1 MVNVLLNDLLL
12 NKKNSLKKF
21 LVAYFYG
28 ITFLSLSQP
37 LKIKNNESGIL
48 SLGVRT
54 TVSLFNDSE
63 TGNFGTGA
71 GGQFRLQLAERVNT
85 DWFFDYLTADVKGIA
100 HRTDYHIGWSVLFYP
115 YLKEKQLFKPYI
127 LAGHC
132 FDYSKITENANRN
145 NFAERWSSAVQMGIG
160 THINLTQRLD
170 FTVMGQYM
178 IHLGNEIHPE
188 VINNQLVYTND
199 HHHGAS
205 LEGHLLITLG
215 IHYKIVDLWGG
226 K

>member
-1 MVNVLLNDLLL
+1 M
-12 NKKNSLKKF
+12 KKIIISC
-21 LVAYFYG
+21 
-28 ITFLSLSQP
+28 FLSVTFISFTQP
-37 LKIKNNESGIL
+37 LRIKNNEGGIL

-63 TGNFGTGA
+63 TSNFGTGA
-71 GGQFRLQLAERVNT
+71 GGQFRLQLAEKINT

-115 YLKEKQLFKPYI
+115 YLKEKQLFKPYV

-132 FDYSKITENANRN
+132 FDYTKITENTNRN
-145 NFAERWSSAVQMGIG
+145 NYAERWSSAVQIGLG
-160 THINLTQRLD
+160 THINLSPRLD
-170 FTVMGQYM
+170 FSIMGQYM
-178 IHLGNEIHPE
+178 IHLGNHLSPEI
-188 VINNQLVYTND
+188 INNQLVFTTE

>member
-1 MVNVLLNDLLL
+1 MI
-12 NKKNSLKKF
+12 KKSNLKKIIIACF
-21 LVAYFYG
+21 SSV
-28 ITFLSLSQP
+28 TFLSFSQP
-37 LKIKNNESGIL
+37 LRIKNNESGIL

-54 TVSLFNDSE
+54 TISLFNDSE
-63 TGNFGTGA
+63 TSNFGTGT
-71 GGQFRLQLAERVNT
+71 GGQFRLQLAERINT

-145 NFAERWSSAVQMGIG
+145 NFAERWSSAVQMGLG
-160 THINLTQRLD
+160 THINLSQRLD
-170 FTVMGQYM
+170 FSVMGQYM
-178 IHLGNEIHPE
+178 IHLGNHIHPE
-188 VINNQLVYTND
+188 VVNNQLVYTND

-215 IHYKIVDLWGG
+215 IHYKIIDLWGG

>member
-1 MVNVLLNDLLL
+1 M
-12 NKKNSLKKF
+12 KKIII
-21 LVAYFYG
+21 AC
-28 ITFLSLSQP
+28 FLSITSISFTQP

-63 TGNFGTGA
+63 TSNFGTGA
-71 GGQFRLQLAERVNT
+71 GGQFRLQLAEKINT

-115 YLKEKQLFKPYI
+115 YLKEKQLLKPYV
-127 LAGHC
+127 LGGHC
-132 FDYSKITENANRN
+132 FDYTKITENTNRN
-145 NFAERWSSAVQMGIG
+145 NYAERWSSAVQLGIG
-160 THINLTQRLD
+160 THINLSPRLD
-170 FTVMGQYM
+170 FSIMGQYM
-178 IHLGNEIHPE
+178 IHLGNHLSPEI
-188 VINNQLVYTND
+188 INNQLVFTTE

>member
-1 MVNVLLNDLLL
+1 M
-12 NKKNSLKKF
+12 KKILIACFSS
-21 LVAYFYG
+21 V
-28 ITFLSLSQP
+28 TFLSFTQP
-37 LKIKNNESGIL
+37 LRIKNNESGIL

-63 TGNFGTGA
+63 TSNFGTGA
-71 GGQFRLQLAERVNT
+71 GGQFRIQLAERINT

-115 YLKEKQLFKPYI
+115 YLKENQLFKPYI

-160 THINLTQRLD
+160 THINLSQRLD

-178 IHLGNEIHPE
+178 IHLGNHIHPE
-188 VINNQLVYTND
+188 VVNNQLVYTND

-205 LEGHLLITLG
+205 LEGQLLITLG

>member
-1 MVNVLLNDLLL
+1 M
-12 NKKNSLKKF
+12 KKIIIACF
-21 LVAYFYG
+21 LS
-28 ITFLSLSQP
+28 ITFISFTQP

-63 TGNFGTGA
+63 TSNFGTGA
-71 GGQFRLQLAERVNT
+71 GGQFRLQLAEKINT

-115 YLKEKQLFKPYI
+115 YLKEKQLLKPYV
-127 LAGHC
+127 LGGHC
-132 FDYSKITENANRN
+132 FDYTKITENTNRN
-145 NFAERWSSAVQMGIG
+145 NYAERWSSAVQLGIG
-160 THINLTQRLD
+160 THINLSPRLD
-170 FTVMGQYM
+170 FSIMGQYM
-178 IHLGNEIHPE
+178 IHLGNHLSPEI
-188 VINNQLVYTND
+188 INNQLVFTTE